1 MIRFGEPFR
10 RVHRRGAVSA
20 RLKAR
25 PSKADL
31 GQQGLPNAH
40 RSQERLAWL
49 RSVGRVRAP
58 APTWTSWV
66 RAPARTWASRA
77 GTRPLA
83 GSMGRNSLALGFG
96 PPFLY
101 DLARAA
107 QRQRVS
113 RDVFRNARSS
123 SDVSIL
129 ADCYGSDQGGVATY
143 EYSVFDRSLV
153 LVHAI
158 VVAGDGACSNI

>member
-25 PSKADL
+25 PFKADL

-58 APTWTSWV
+58 AP
-66 RAPARTWASRA
+66 TWASRA